1 MQGRHLFA
9 RAVTQQNRQAIGYL
23 RGAGQAGEMGLRP
36 VGLTIKAIRHRLLAE
51 RQAKYA
57 DRVLP
62 FKPKGGK

>member
-1 MQGRHLFA
+1 MADEKITRLGIRPKDADDMKPCGSF
-9 RAVTQQNRQAIGYL
+9 V
-23 RGAGQAGEMGLRP
+23 P
-36 VGLTIKAIRHRLLAE
+36 VGLTMKAIRHRLLAE

>member
-1 MQGRHLFA
+1 MA
-9 RAVTQQNRQAIGYL
+9 DSKVTRLGV
-23 RGAGQAGEMGLRP
+23 RP
-36 VGLTIKAIRHRLLAE
+36 KDTLELKPCGSFVPLGLTVKAIRHRLLAE